1 MVLSYIRENKGK
13 SLLIAG
19 IILMWIFLWA
29 SFNING
35 YAETWELWKVPTIK
49 PIFRDFQLIPGSAE
63 SYRNGFE
70 PSVENPYDVGKRI
83 FNYPAFWRLFF
94 YTNITA
100 DDTVWIVTTL
110 LVLYFLAVMIFPKKL
125 TVTGAVMMLLVVFS
139 PASMLLYERGNADLF
154 VFSIC
159 VAIILL
165 SGYSSNWTAVMIVFG
180 AIVKMFPL
188 LGIAVFLKESRQKF
202 WRLAIACVLVMIVY
216 GALTFSSQDAAWN
229 TTMRGDGTSYGSF
242 VLITRLGDYLQ
253 ELLPGLLSF
262 GQWQIVFEVL
272 ALALILLTV
281 IFAVRELNLLEAS
294 HERNLTAFRTG
305 ASIYIGT
312 FLLGNNWDYRLAFL
326 VLVIPQLVE
335 WLYVDAKKHR
345 VLVYAVLLL
354 LMITCWHFILRIDL
368 PVLPLKDPTNRI
380 VIVDEFF
387 NWLLLPG
394 LTYFLALSLPEWMK
408 MDLRKVFGM
417 SKSISV
423 KG

>member
-1 MVLSYIRENKGK
+1 MVIKIIRENKGK

-63 SYRNGFE
+63 SFRHGFE
-70 PSVENPYDVGKRI
+70 PSIENPYDVGERI

-110 LVLYFLAVMIFPKKL
+110 LILYFIAVIAFPKKL
-125 TVTGAVMMLLVVFS
+125 TVAGTVMMLLVVFS

-165 SGYSSNWTAVMIVFG
+165 SEFSSNWTAVMIVFG

-188 LGIAVFLKESRQKF
+188 LGIVVFLRESRQKF
-202 WRLAIACVLVMIVY
+202 WRLVIVCVLVMIVY
-216 GALTFSSQDAAWN
+216 GILTFSSQDAAWN

-253 ELLPGLLSF
+253 ELLPGVLSF
-262 GQWQIVFEVL
+262 GQWQIAFEVL
-272 ALALILLTV
+272 ALVLILIAV
-281 IFAVRELNLLEAS
+281 IFAVREPDLLGAS
-294 HERNLTAFRTG
+294 HERNLTAFRMG
-305 ASIYIGT
+305 ASIYVGT

-335 WLYVDAKKHR
+335 WLYVDDKKRR
-345 VLVYAVLLL
+345 VLVYVVLLL

-368 PVLPLKDPTNRI
+368 PVLPLKDLANRI
-380 VIVDEFF
+380 VIVDEIF

-394 LTYFLALSLPEWMK
+394 LAYLLVLSLPEWMK
-408 MDLRKVFGM
+408 SALQKVFGM
-417 SKSISV
+417 GKSISV